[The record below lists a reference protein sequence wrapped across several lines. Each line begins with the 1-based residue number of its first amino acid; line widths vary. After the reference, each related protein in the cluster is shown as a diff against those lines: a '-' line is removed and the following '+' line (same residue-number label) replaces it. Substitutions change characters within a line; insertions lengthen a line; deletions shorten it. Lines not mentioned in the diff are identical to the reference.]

1 MATVSPGSSVPVPRG
16 RLAVAGAVAL
26 VLQISL
32 VSQVAPFSGSADVA
46 ALVAMSVG
54 LLCGSLPGAV
64 FGFCVGLLLDLLLVQ
79 TLGQYAL
86 MYLAVGYGAGRLMEL
101 RAPSG
106 RLVLLPLGAA
116 AAATVTIGF
125 GLLQV
130 LLGGGANLNV
140 VVVRQSALAVL
151 WGALLAVPVDALVR
165 RIVVVKRKSRPESS
179 RSGRS
184 HAYAT
189 GGLSPLS
196 PGRKK

>member
-1 MATVSPGSSVPVPRG
+1 MATVSSGNRIEVPRG
-16 RLAVAGAVAL
+16 RLVLAGAVGL
-26 VLQISL
+26 ILQVSL
-32 VSQVAPFSGSADVA
+32 VSQVSPFSGSADIV
-46 ALVAMSVG
+46 ALVVMSVG
-54 LLCGSLPGAV
+54 LLFGSLPGAV
-64 FGFCVGLLLDLLLVQ
+64 FGFSVGVILDLLLIQ

-116 AAATVTIGF
+116 ATATVTLGF

-140 VVVRQSALAVL
+140 VVLRQTALAVL
-151 WGALLAVPVDALVR
+151 WGALLAVPVDAMVR
-165 RIVVVKRKSRPESS
+165 KIVVVRRKARPDTS

-189 GGLSPLS
+189 GGLSPLT

>member
-1 MATVSPGSSVPVPRG
+1 
-16 RLAVAGAVAL
+16 
-26 VLQISL
+26 
-32 VSQVAPFSGSADVA
+32 
-46 ALVAMSVG
+46 MSVG
-54 LLCGSLPGAV
+54 LLFGSLPGAI
-64 FGFCVGLLLDLLLVQ
+64 FGFGVGLILDLLLIQ

-86 MYLAVGYGAGRLMEL
+86 IYLAVGYGAGRLMEL

-116 AAATVTIGF
+116 ATATVTLGF

-140 VVVRQSALAVL
+140 VVLRQTALAVL
-151 WGALLAVPVDALVR
+151 WGALLAIPVDAMVR
-165 RIVVVKRKSRPESS
+165 KIVVVRSKARPDST

-189 GGLSPLS
+189 GGLSPLT

>member
-1 MATVSPGSSVPVPRG
+1 MATVSSGDRIEVPRG
-16 RLAVAGAVAL
+16 RLVLAGSIGL
-26 VLQISL
+26 ILQVSL
-32 VSQVAPFSGSADVA
+32 VSQVSPFSGSADVV
-46 ALVAMSVG
+46 ALVVMSVG
-54 LLCGSLPGAV
+54 LLFGSLPGAI
-64 FGFCVGLLLDLLLVQ
+64 FGFGVGLILDLLLIQ

-86 MYLAVGYGAGRLMEL
+86 IYLAVGYGAGRLMEL

-116 AAATVTIGF
+116 ATATVTLGF

-140 VVVRQSALAVL
+140 VVLRQTALAVL
-151 WGALLAVPVDALVR
+151 WGALLAIPVDAMVRKIVLVR
-165 RIVVVKRKSRPESS
+165 RKARPDNT

-189 GGLSPLS
+189 GGLSPLT